1 MMHGASIGDA
11 GMTVEGLQGDLAMI
25 GYRID
30 VTSTFDERTAAVVRA
45 FQRRWRPLRVNGEGD
60 VETITLAHA
69 VAAMSQGGTEP

>member
-1 MMHGASIGDA
+1 
-11 GMTVEGLQGDLAMI
+11 MI

>member
-1 MMHGASIGDA
+1 MRTRPRHTRFMDVDDSFEKA
-11 GMTVEGLQGDLAMI
+11 G
-25 GYRID
+25 RCFD
-30 VTSTFDERTAAVVRA
+30 VAQHLNHPAVVRA